1 MKTIVTGG
9 SGFIGGH
16 LVDKLVEFNKNVI
29 VIDDESAEGNDPAH
43 RNPKA
48 VYHKINVLDYEKI
61 LPLFADVDYVFHLAA
76 ESRIQPTLLNPPK
89 ACQVNMVGTCN
100 VLQAAKVH
108 GVKKVMYSST
118 SSAYGLKNASPLRED
133 MPRDCLNPYSVS
145 KVAAE
150 DLCKMYY
157 TLFGLPTVIFRYFNV
172 YGERQPQKG
181 QYAPVIGVLLRQK
194 AAGEEMTI
202 VGDGSQRRDFTHV
215 SDVVFANLLAA
226 FSGDERML
234 GEIFNIGTGINHSVL
249 EICDMMGGAR
259 TFIPARAGESQV
271 SLADISKAKEIL
283 SYTPGVQ
290 LVDWIRG
297 NNVKPTL

>member
-9 SGFIGGH
+9 SGFIGSH
-16 LVDKLVEFNKNVI
+16 LVDKLVELNKNVI

-48 VYHKINVLDYEKI
+48 VYHKINVCDYEKI

-118 SSAYGLKNASPLRED
+118 SSAYGLKNTSPLRED

-157 TLFGLPTVIFRYFNV
+157 TLFGLPTVIFRYFNI
-172 YGERQPQKG
+172 YGERQPLKG
-181 QYAPVIGVLLRQK
+181 QYAPVIGIFLRQK

-215 SDVVFANLLAA
+215 SDAVFANLLAA
-226 FSGDERML
+226 FSDDERML
-234 GEIFNIGTGINHSVL
+234 GEIFNIGTGMNHSVL
-249 EICDMMGGAR
+249 EICDMMGGAH

-290 LVDWIRG
+290 LVDWVRSYS
-297 NNVKPTL
+297 VKTTL